1 MRLDAKNSLL
11 KSQLIASVN
20 AVRGI
25 ADAIRELGAVPSGEL
40 YVRVMDVLTLEQY
53 RSIIGILTRAGMIE
67 CRGHLLTWIVQTDES
82 AQMAGSAGAE
92 AAPAAVS

>member
-25 ADAIRELGAVPSGEL
+25 ADAIREVGSVPSGEL
-40 YVRVMDVLTLEQY
+40 YVRVMDVLSLEQY
-53 RSIIGILTRAGMIE
+53 QSIIGILTRAGLIE
-67 CRGHLLTWIVQTDES
+67 SRGQILTWIVQPE
-82 AQMAGSAGAE
+82 E
-92 AAPAAVS
+92 APQSAPAAIS